1 MPPKLPVLYLSLHKG
16 NPTLFAEQ
24 LRKACHDVGFFLLK
38 HNHGDI
44 CEAALETCREFFSR
58 EEEEKMSIAYE
69 RSPAFRGYMPI
80 GVENTSGKLD
90 FRQQIEYA
98 AEYHEGGTRDEGSPV
113 YHRLRASNPWPDE
126 IIPSFKP
133 AIMAYVEAVCDIA
146 DEIRDAMCT
155 ALNVEPESLSRH
167 FGPVYQSKNIEPSFW
182 SMKLVSYPPCMDDQ
196 SPRQG
201 VGSQ

>member
-98 AEYHEGGTRDEGSPV
+98 AEYHESRGWNKRRREPLMFESIRRKELKLYST
-113 YHRLRASNPWPDE
+113 YQCINK
-126 IIPSFKP
+126 SF
-133 AIMAYVEAVCDIA
+133 
-146 DEIRDAMCT
+146 IREMESILSVT
-155 ALNVEPESLSRH
+155 LSSKNVEGRRRRR
-167 FGPVYQSKNIEPSFW
+167 SFRW
-182 SMKLVSYPPCMDDQ
+182 RVKSWHVH
-196 SPRQG
+196 
-201 VGSQ
+201 